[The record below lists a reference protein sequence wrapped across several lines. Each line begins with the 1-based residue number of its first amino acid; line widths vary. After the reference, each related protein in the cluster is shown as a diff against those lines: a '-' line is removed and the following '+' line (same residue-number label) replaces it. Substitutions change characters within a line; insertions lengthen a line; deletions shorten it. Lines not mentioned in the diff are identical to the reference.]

1 MAIDLGAG
9 TGAVDL
15 LLLLPSGGGMSLL
28 GAGLVGLFLANRAL
42 APVRLAWNNSQ
53 CFIADAAHELCT
65 PLTLRSKSL

>member
-15 LLLLPSGGGMSLL
+15 LPLLLSGGGMSLL

-42 APVRLAWNNSQ
+42 APVRLAWNKEQ
-53 CFIADAAHELCT
+53 CFIADAAHELRT
-65 PLTLRSKSL
+65 PLRLRSKPL

>member
-9 TGAVDL
+9 TDAVDL

-42 APVRLAWNNSQ
+42 APAMSAKAGNVFRLA
-53 CFIADAAHELCT
+53 CKKTRL
-65 PLTLRSKSL
+65 